1 MREIGKRVSLFSMA
15 TRTIDFRSAQ
25 NVTVEYELASI
36 GHRVAAAMIDFFA
49 FVVYFIVISI
59 VFGSSAV
66 YMEDPSMVEFFFLL
80 LMKLP
85 FILYFPVIEYF
96 THGQSLGKY
105 ILGIRVVTVSGE
117 RPGLREVFT
126 RWLFKGDWVWLKA
139 DLFVLLW
146 FGIGVVGIIFAAT
159 SERRQ
164 RLGDLMANTL
174 VVKNKSSV
182 QYNLKDVLSIKN
194 QENYTPT
201 YSNVTRFTDDD
212 MILIKNV
219 ILRVKKYPNEATKKL
234 AIEIAD
240 RSAELIGL
248 EETPKKRLEFLQTL
262 LNDYVV
268 LTRS

>member
-1 MREIGKRVSLFSMA
+1 
-15 TRTIDFRSAQ
+15 
-25 NVTVEYELASI
+25 
-36 GHRVAAAMIDFFA
+36 
-49 FVVYFIVISI
+49 
-59 VFGSSAV
+59 
-66 YMEDPSMVEFFFLL
+66 
-80 LMKLP
+80 
-85 FILYFPVIEYF
+85 
-96 THGQSLGKY
+96 
-105 ILGIRVVTVSGE
+105 
-117 RPGLREVFT
+117 
-126 RWLFKGDWVWLKA
+126 
-139 DLFVLLW
+139 
-146 FGIGVVGIIFAAT
+146 
-159 SERRQ
+159 
-164 RLGDLMANTL
+164 MANTL
-174 VVKNKSSV
+174 VIKNKSSV